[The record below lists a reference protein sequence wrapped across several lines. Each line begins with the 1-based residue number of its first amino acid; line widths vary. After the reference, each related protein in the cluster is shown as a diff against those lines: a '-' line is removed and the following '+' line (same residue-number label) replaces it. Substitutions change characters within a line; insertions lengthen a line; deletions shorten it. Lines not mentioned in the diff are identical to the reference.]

1 MARSRQPGKGTESP
15 IPHDTGSEGPKS
27 AASAP
32 KTTADRRKPPGKKE
46 TLPGAGKPG
55 KPRERKASKE

>member
-1 MARSRQPGKGTESP
+1 MAHSKPPGKGKESP
-15 IPHDTGSEGPKS
+15 IPRDTGSEGPKS

-46 TLPGAGKPG
+46 TLPGTGKPG
-55 KPRERKASKE
+55 KPRERKGSKE